1 MDWALD
7 TSFVGMQMSKIP
19 HDLTLCKLHTLLRER
34 PLEEERRLDR
44 HHVFPRK
51 VLTGIKKELIN
62 HGLNTVLIRKP
73 ANIILGGKEPRL
85 YLEDLKKNNDQ
96 LTDEQLKNRIESHFV
111 PYDELVEDNGTV
123 KDRYEQY
130 LKARAKVIWK
140 EIKAR
145 TE

>member
-1 MDWALD
+1 M
-7 TSFVGMQMSKIP
+7 
-19 HDLTLCKLHTLLRER
+19 
-34 PLEEERRLDR
+34 
-44 HHVFPRK
+44 
-51 VLTGIKKELIN
+51 
-62 HGLNTVLIRKP
+62 
-73 ANIILGGKEPRL
+73 
-85 YLEDLKKNNDQ
+85 EDLKKNNDQ